1 MSHVWPRATY
11 AAKFKETETYLFF
24 LLRIEIATHT
34 RGGFSSGAGVHE
46 RGFREA
52 DHALFQSELPGER

>member
-1 MSHVWPRATY
+1 MTSRSYFDKMNSTLGSVVPLAM
-11 AAKFKETETYLFF
+11 F

-46 RGFREA
+46 RGLREA